1 MAANSLVMVGDCAE
15 VSRTLGSIG
24 VEIGFESSKP

>member
-1 MAANSLVMVGDCAE
+1 MAANSSVMVGDCAE
-15 VSRTLGSIG
+15 VSCTLGFIG